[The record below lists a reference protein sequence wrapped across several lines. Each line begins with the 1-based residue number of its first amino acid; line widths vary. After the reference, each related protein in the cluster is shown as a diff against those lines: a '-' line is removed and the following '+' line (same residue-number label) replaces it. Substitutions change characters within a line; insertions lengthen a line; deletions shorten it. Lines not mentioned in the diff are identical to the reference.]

1 MPENYDAW
9 WLWQDVKT
17 QLRVGGMGVVGL
29 DYAEVRQAASEL
41 DIPWCRG
48 IKRKMQA
55 IEYELLKS
63 QQSKDITQ

>member
-1 MPENYDAW
+1 MPENQEAW
-9 WLWQDVKT
+9 LLWQDVKT

-29 DYAEVRQAASEL
+29 DYAEVRQSAMEL
-41 DIPWCRG
+41 DIQWARG

-63 QQSKDITQ
+63 QQEGKSE